1 MARTTHKLL
10 LGISVAGLAAGMGVP
25 AFAQDAAAEAEAT
38 DSNVIMVTARK
49 RVEDPIDVPI
59 AIAAFDA
66 EELARSGAE
75 GLRDI
80 AAMTPGLT
88 FQDVNGAYA
97 APTIRGVSQID
108 QTSLQGNVGVFI
120 DGVYLNN
127 RTGLEFGMLELA
139 QLEVVKGPQ
148 AALYGR
154 NTFAGAINYNTYEP
168 VLGEVSGKVSAEIGN
183 HNLQTY
189 KGGVNVPIGDN
200 AAVRIFGGWGKFD
213 GTILNERSDSYIG
226 GYDGNYAYGGK
237 FKWEMTP
244 RLDLTLFGM
253 YSSVNNRAVPLV
265 QNPTSNNNC
274 GSVTQWNGTTFNT
287 LYCGEL
293 PKSTTVNA
301 DDTVAYGLKGSNKI
315 TYGKLAYDLDFATLS
330 ATASY
335 ATAQYSQLIDT
346 TTDPDAINIVAS
358 GTRSRQSFVSALSPD
373 SEDKTLDIRLQSNDG
388 TALTYTFGLY
398 GYNSDITNVT
408 AVSGQTVGEPLSD
421 PIAFYTSGSR
431 LKSKGR
437 AVYGA
442 LGYEITPAF
451 NVTGEL
457 RYTHEK
463 QDFNGVGASATYN
476 GEPIVGEQSFSYW
489 TPRFTAN
496 YELAPELVTYASVA
510 KGAKTGGFNT
520 SAFGV
525 NEDLFGYGLE
535 TNWTYELGLK
545 GRLFDNALRFNADV
559 YYIDWTAIQGQRG
572 VEGTA
577 LSVVSNLGDARVYG
591 IEADMTYYITP
602 DFSISA
608 AGSLSDPKYRD
619 GFVDGDLS
627 AACGN
632 YPGSLVTEVGCTDL
646 VGGTQ
651 IARTAKYQYSFSAAY
666 TVPEIM
672 AGVDWYVRADY
683 SYTSKKY
690 TTGGELQSQGDIKLA
705 NARTGI
711 VTGPVEVSLWVKNI
725 FNYDYADR
733 VTIAPSTSDGSRTS
747 GVTYLRYYPAERRT
761 FGLRVDY
768 SF

>member
-1 MARTTHKLL
+1 MARTTHQLL
-10 LGISVAGLAAGMGVP
+10 LGLSVIGLSAGLTAP
-25 AFAQDAAAEAEAT
+25 AQAQDAAEVAETT
-38 DSNVIMVTARK
+38 DDNVIMVTARK

-59 AIAAFDA
+59 AIAAYNA
-66 EELARSGAE
+66 EELARSGADS
-75 GLRDI
+75 LRDI

-168 VLGEVSGKVSAEIGN
+168 VLGEVNGHATVEIGN

-189 KGGVNVPIGDN
+189 KGGVNVPIGDT
-200 AAVRIFGGWGKFD
+200 AAVRLFGGWGKFD

-237 FKWEMTP
+237 MKWEITP

-253 YSSVNNRAVPLV
+253 YSKVDNRAVPLV
-265 QNPTSNNNC
+265 QNPTSTNNC
-274 GSVTQWNGTTFNT
+274 GSVTSWNGTTFNT

-301 DDTVAYGLKGSNKI
+301 DDTVAYGLRGSNKI
-315 TYGKLAYDLDFATLS
+315 TYGKLAYDLDFATIS

-335 ATAQYSQLIDT
+335 SKAHYSQLVDT
-346 TTDPDAINIVAS
+346 TTDPNAINQVAS

-373 SEDKTLDIRLQSNDG
+373 SKDKTLDLRIQSNDG
-388 TALTYTFGLY
+388 SALTYTFGFY
-398 GYNSDITNVT
+398 GYDADITNVT
-408 AVSGQTVGEPLSD
+408 AVSGQTVGQPLSD
-421 PIAFYTSGSR
+421 PIAFSTSGAR
-431 LKSKGR
+431 LQSKGR

-442 LGYEITPAF
+442 LGYDLTDALTL
-451 NVTGEL
+451 TGEL

-463 QDFNGVGASATYN
+463 QEFNGVGASATL
-476 GEPIVGEQSFSYW
+476 GGQTVLGEQSFNYW
-489 TPRFTAN
+489 TPRFSAN
-496 YELAPELVTYASVA
+496 YELAPELVAYASVA
-510 KGAKTGGFNT
+510 KGAKTGGFNAN
-520 SAFGV
+520 AFG
-525 NEDLFGYGLE
+525 NDDLFAYGLE

-545 GRLFDNALRFNADV
+545 GRLFDNKLRFNADV

-572 VEGTA
+572 VEGSV
-577 LSVVSNLGDARVYG
+577 LSIVSNLGDARIYG
-591 IEADMTYYITP
+591 IEGDLTYYFTP

-608 AGSLSDPKYRD
+608 AGSIADPKYKD

-651 IARTAKYQYSFSAAY
+651 IARTAKYQYSLSAAY
-666 TVPEIM
+666 TVPEITS
-672 AGVDWYVRADY
+672 GVDWYVRGDY

-690 TTGGELQSQGDIKLA
+690 TTGGELQSQGSIKLA

-711 VTGPVEVSLWVKNI
+711 VTGPFEFSLWVKNI

-733 VTIAPSTSDGSRTS
+733 VTVAPSTSDGGRTS
-747 GVTYLRYYPAERRT
+747 GVTYLRYYPGERRT
-761 FGLRVDY
+761 FGARIDY
-768 SF
+768 TF